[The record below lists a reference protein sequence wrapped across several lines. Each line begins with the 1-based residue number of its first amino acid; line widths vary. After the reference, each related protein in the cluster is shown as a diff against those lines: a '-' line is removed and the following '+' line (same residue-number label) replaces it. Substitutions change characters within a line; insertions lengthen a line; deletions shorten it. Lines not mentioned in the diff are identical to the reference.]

1 MPLPER
7 IAVKISTEA
16 AGSISITPVV
26 RQELPAR
33 QLVENILRV
42 TGKDAARV
50 REVLRQG
57 TVVNGA
63 SRFRWNPIEAE
74 PGEVAEALAAFPD
87 PDPARPFDPARCLRA
102 RLPGGRSPI
111 ELDREAAS
119 RRRLFHRR
127 SFWDVLLEIALQ
139 ARLTYHGYS
148 YGDRADVYFADLSSE
163 AIARLREE
171 SGLLAYSSLAAA
183 IRDSSFS
190 RLEVWVERSE
200 AV

>member
-1 MPLPER
+1 
-7 IAVKISTEA
+7 
-16 AGSISITPVV
+16 
-26 RQELPAR
+26 
-33 QLVENILRV
+33 
-42 TGKDAARV
+42 
-50 REVLRQG
+50 
-57 TVVNGA
+57 
-63 SRFRWNPIEAE
+63 
-74 PGEVAEALAAFPD
+74 
-87 PDPARPFDPARCLRA
+87 
-102 RLPGGRSPI
+102 
-111 ELDREAAS
+111 
-119 RRRLFHRR
+119 LFHRR

>member
-1 MPLPER
+1 LPLPER

-50 REVLRQG
+50 CEVLRQG

-63 SRFRWNPIEAE
+63 SRFRWSPIDAE

-87 PDPARPFDPARCLRA
+87 PDPTRFFDPARCLRA
-102 RLPGGRSPI
+102 RLSGGRSPI
-111 ELDREAAS
+111 DFDRGAAS
-119 RRRLFHRR
+119 RRRLFRRR
-127 SFWDVLLEIALQ
+127 SFWEVVLDIAD
-139 ARLTYHGYS
+139 RTPLTYHGYS
-148 YGDRADVYFADLSSE
+148 YGDRADVYFADLPGD
-163 AIARLREE
+163 AIARLRDR
-171 SGLLAYSSLAAA
+171 SGLLPYGSLAAA
-183 IRDSSFS
+183 IRGSSFS
-190 RLEVWVERSE
+190 RLELWVER
-200 AV
+200 